1 MPKRPNHP
9 CAAWPG
15 ALRLRLSIRSISAVS
30 LRSSAPYSSAVIRSG
45 SISRAATSCQS
56 RSLAHL
62 SPRRNWASASCRVSR
77 KTSCRSLR
85 AAKSPAH
92 GAQAPGRGPLP
103 GGMTRSVAM
112 VSVPAMEPFTH
123 SSWRWPSGRRGRPW
137 LMKRI
142 DRYQIASE
150 LGVSGRGRSE
160 RGRGGAASG
169 PGTGPSTAPLPTA
182 VRAARPGHPTV
193 AAAPFLPW

>member
-9 CAAWPG
+9 CADWPG

-56 RSLAHL
+56 RSLAQR
-62 SPRRNWASASCRVSR
+62 SARRNWASASCRASR
-77 KTSCRSLR
+77 NTSCRSFR
-85 AAKSPAH
+85 EAKSPAH
-92 GAQAPGRGPLP
+92 GAQAPGRGLLP

-123 SSWRWPSGRRGRPW
+123 SPGRWPSGRQGRPW

-142 DRYQIASE
+142 DRYQIPPWLPA
-150 LGVSGRGRSE
+150 GRGRSN

-169 PGTGPSTAPLPTA
+169 PGACPLAAPLPPPI
-182 VRAARPGHPTV
+182 RAARPGHPTV